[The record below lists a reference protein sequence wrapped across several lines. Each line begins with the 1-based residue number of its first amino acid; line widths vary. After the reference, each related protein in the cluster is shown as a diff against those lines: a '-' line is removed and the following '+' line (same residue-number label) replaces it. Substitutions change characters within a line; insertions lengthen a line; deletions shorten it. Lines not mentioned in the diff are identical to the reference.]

1 MKVVQ
6 TTVSPEEHALLIAR
20 AKQAQKSLKGLLRLI
35 IRSYLTSDNVNAD
48 DPFFSLKLK
57 GKKGERG
64 SVEHDVALYGT
75 GE

>member
-6 TTVSPEEHALLIAR
+6 TTVSPEEHALLVAR
-20 AKQAQKSLKGLLRLI
+20 ARQAQRSLKDLLRSI
-35 IRSYLTSDNVNAD
+35 IRSYLTSDDVNAD
-48 DPFFSLKLK
+48 DPFFSLKFK

>member
-6 TTVSPEEHALLIAR
+6 TTVSPEEHALLVAR
-20 AKQAQKSLKGLLRLI
+20 ARRAQRSLKDLLRSI
-35 IRSYLTSDNVNAD
+35 ICSYLTSDDVDAD
-48 DPFFSLKLK
+48 DPFFSLKFK

-64 SVEHDVALYGT
+64 SAEHDVALYGT